1 MLSQAIVEF
10 GSPLKEIETP
20 TPAPQGTEILLKTA
34 HAGVCHS
41 DVHIHDGYFDLGGGN
56 KLPMGGLK
64 LPHTLGHEIEG
75 EVVAVGPDVK
85 GVKVGDH
92 YAAYPWIGCGDCAA
106 CKRNEE
112 NLCLKPRQLGCSA
125 GVPGGYATHV
135 MVPHPKYLLD
145 YGKTNPALAAAYM
158 CSGLTAFGAMKKV
171 GKLAEGDEVVV
182 LGCGGVGMMG
192 IQFAKALFGKGPI
205 AADIDDGRLEAAK
218 KAGAKATYNSKD
230 PANAKKLMADTGG
243 AYAVVDFVGSEFV
256 SFRLRQ
262 FHTVQQRRQ
271 DHRRRPL
278 RRRDGHAAADVPLTR
293 AFHRG
298 FVRGIAPR
306 SAGDDGNRARRKSR
320 PDPLHDASARTSR
333 TDAVRPAQRQD
344 HGTRGSDAVIFLSH
358 EHFPMHFV
366 RGRNTTR
373 LGSVRAS
380 SRSRP
385 PVRASRRSSD
395 R

>member
-20 TPAPQGTEILLKTA
+20 TPTPKGTEILIKTA

-92 YAAYPWIGCGDCAA
+92 YAAYPWIGCGECAA

-112 NLCLKPRQLGCSA
+112 NLCLRPRQLGCSA

-135 MVPHPKYLLD
+135 IVPHPKYLLD

-171 GKLAEGDEVVV
+171 GKLGEGDEVVV

-205 AADIDDGRLEAAK
+205 AADIDEGRLEAAK

-243 AYAVVDFVGSEFV
+243 AFAVVDFVGSESSFAFANSIVRKGGKIIIVGLFGGAMGMPLPMFPLRALSIVGSFV
-256 SFRLRQ
+256 GSLPEAEEMMEIVRAGKVDPIPY
-262 FHTVQQRRQ
+262 TE
-271 DHRRRPL
+271 RPL
-278 RRRDGHAAADVPLTR
+278 AQAGQTLSDLRAGKITGRVVLT
-293 AFHRG
+293 
-298 FVRGIAPR
+298 P
-306 SAGDDGNRARRKSR
+306 
-320 PDPLHDASARTSR
+320 
-333 TDAVRPAQRQD
+333 
-344 HGTRGSDAVIFLSH
+344 
-358 EHFPMHFV
+358 
-366 RGRNTTR
+366 
-373 LGSVRAS
+373 
-380 SRSRP
+380 
-385 PVRASRRSSD
+385 
-395 R
+395 